1 MHSIAIAGMGR
12 MGANMALRLVSKGI
26 RPVVWNRT
34 PEKAAALAA
43 KGAEPAAA
51 LSELVGKLKAPRAV
65 WMMLPAGQPT
75 EDLFLSLLSL
85 LQKGDLIIDGANG
98 NWNDAVRRAGK
109 AAESGIDFLDAGVSG
124 GIWGRENGYCIMAGG
139 PAASFGKAEPFLKAL
154 CQEGGYMRCGGPGAG
169 HFTKMVHNGIE
180 YAMMEA
186 YGEGFELLK
195 ASPFGEMDMAG
206 LASVWNHG
214 SVVRSWLLE
223 LAQNAFDK
231 DPKLEN
237 IAGVVPD
244 SGEGRWAVE
253 EAARLGVPLPAIS
266 VSLFKRFRSQMK
278 DDFGDR
284 LSAALR
290 REFGGHEVKE
300 RPEGK
305 GS

>member
-12 MGANMALRLVSKGI
+12 MGANMALRLAAKGI
-26 RPVVWNRT
+26 TPVVWNRT
-34 PEKAAALAA
+34 PEKAAALAD
-43 KGAEPAAA
+43 KGVIPAAT
-51 LSELVGKLKAPRAV
+51 LTELFSKLTEPCVV

-75 EDLFLSLLSL
+75 ETLFLGLLSL
-85 LQKGDLIIDGANG
+85 LRKGDMIIDGANG
-98 NWNDAVRRAGK
+98 NWHDAVRRSEK
-109 AAESGIDFLDAGVSG
+109 AAEMGIDFLDAGVSG
-124 GIWGRENGYCIMAGG
+124 GIWGLEKGYCIMTGG
-139 PAASFGKAEPFLKAL
+139 TETSFRKAEPFLKAL
-154 CQEGGYMRCGGPGAG
+154 CQEGGYMHCGGSGAG

-195 ASPFGEMDMAG
+195 ASPFGDIDMAE
-206 LASVWNHG
+206 LASVWNRG
-214 SVVRSWLLE
+214 SVIRSWLLE

-231 DPKLEN
+231 DPKLEKVE
-237 IAGVVPD
+237 GVVPD
-244 SGEGRWAVE
+244 SGEGRWTVE

-290 REFGGHEVKE
+290 NEFGGHEVT
-300 RPEGK
+300 GK
-305 GS
+305 